1 VNRAYLTGLDLM
13 RLRKVKMAG
22 FKSFVDPTTLVF
34 PSDMV
39 GIVGPNGCGKSNIV
53 DAIRWVMGA
62 SSKHIRGETLDD
74 VIFKGSS
81 GRQPVGQASI
91 ELVFDNS
98 AGKVGGQYASYSEIA
113 VRRQVARDGQ
123 SKYFLNGSSCRRR
136 DVVDIFLGTGLGP
149 RSYAIIEQGMISRL
163 IDAKPEELRVYLEEA
178 AGISKYKERRRETEN
193 RIRHTRENLDR
204 LNDLID
210 EITKQIARL
219 KRQANTAERYKTLKG
234 EERRT
239 KAELLLLKLQ
249 KLQKE
254 LVQQQAI
261 LESKQTTLEESV
273 ARLRAIEATLEK
285 QREQHSTSNEKV
297 NAVQGK
303 FYEIGSE
310 ISRLEQAIQHATES
324 KQRQQR
330 ELQDLTSQIDHMQ
343 AELKQQ
349 HEEQASVRVITE
361 EKVEALQQLEVEV
374 AAASEKLTSS
384 QGAERTWRESW
395 DALMSDIS
403 KPSHQVER
411 QTQQMSSLQQQ
422 IDQTRQRQQKFID
435 ERNLH
440 SQDQQASDLEPATAA
455 LKQREEEL
463 NTRQT
468 ELQQRITEIDN
479 TRSQL
484 NQENQQ
490 LEQMET
496 DRRGFREEL
505 TTLQA
510 LQKAALQGQQEATW
524 IEQNQLSDA
533 PILIDQIEVEADW
546 ESAVETALQ
555 GYLEAVCTSDIAAVA
570 NNIQVDQPAQVM
582 CYDSS
587 NTSAGSINAETLA
600 SKVKSS
606 LALSSQLDHVFI
618 ATSLSEA
625 LAMRNRL
632 AAHQSV
638 ITADG
643 IWMSASWLRFSKAD
657 DQEQGV
663 LNRKANITELQSKL
677 STQEF
682 KIETLHSQLLATKQQ
697 LQQNEQAREQAQ
709 QAHNQA
715 FQLHTESKAGL
726 QRQKTAI
733 DHWQQRNS
741 SLSNLI
747 DEANELLAGYQRQ
760 LEQATDERALAQTS
774 LDGYLRNR
782 EELAERKDDLI
793 VALEQARAQSTEL
806 QNRRHALQLEIE
818 SGRTRLATST
828 SAIERIGQQ
837 MTQSKQRVEELSSQI
852 GEVDKPIEE
861 MSSQLKSELASR
873 VEVEQSLQKERE
885 ALAAL
890 EQSIRAAEEQR
901 MAIDQETGEQRE
913 KLNQI
918 QMDSQESKVRA
929 QTIEEQLQGFDF
941 THEELTEQLAEEAS
955 LEQWEQN
962 VSDLEAKINRLG
974 PINLAAIDE
983 FKEQSER
990 KEYLDSQHED
1000 LTKALETL
1008 EGAMRKID
1016 RETKDRFKDTFDRV
1030 NAHIQRM
1037 YPRLF
1042 PNGSA
1047 YLEMVGDDLLTAGV
1061 VIMARPPG
1069 KRVSSIQL
1077 LSGGEKAL
1085 TAVALVLAIFEL
1097 NPAPFCLL
1105 DEVDAPLD
1113 DANVGRFCDLI
1124 KDMSDQVQFVFI
1136 THNKTTMEYADHL
1149 MGVTMHEPGVS
1160 RLVSVDIDAAAEM
1173 ANAN

>member
-1 VNRAYLTGLDLM
+1 M

-62 SSKHIRGETLDD
+62 SSKHIRGDTLDD

-98 AGKVGGQYASYSEIA
+98 AGKAGGQYASYAEIA
-113 VRRQVARDGQ
+113 VRRQVSRDGQ

-219 KRQANTAERYKTLKG
+219 KRQANTAERYKTLKS

-249 KLQKE
+249 KLQE
-254 LVQQQAI
+254 DLIQQQTI
-261 LESKQTTLEESV
+261 LETKQTALEESV
-273 ARLRAIEATLEK
+273 ARLRAVEATLET
-285 QREQHSTSNEKV
+285 QREQHALDNEKV

-330 ELQDLTSQIDHMQ
+330 ELQELSSQIDHMQ
-343 AELKQQ
+343 SELKQQ
-349 HEEQASVRVITE
+349 HEEQASVQATTE
-361 EKVEALQQLEVEV
+361 EKTQALQQLEVEV
-374 AAASEKLTSS
+374 STASEKLANS
-384 QGAERTWRESW
+384 QSAERAWREAW
-395 DALMSDIS
+395 DALMSDIGE
-403 KPSHQVER
+403 PSLQVER
-411 QTQQMSSLQQQ
+411 QTQQISSLQQQ
-422 IDQTRQRQQKFID
+422 IDQTSQRQQKFID
-435 ERNLH
+435 ERHAH
-440 SQDQQASDLEPATAA
+440 SQDQQASDLEPATVA
-455 LKQREEEL
+455 LQQREEEL
-463 NTRQT
+463 DARQT
-468 ELQQRITEIDN
+468 ELQQRIVEIDT
-479 TRSQL
+479 TRSKLSQ
-484 NQENQQ
+484 QNQQ

-510 LQKAALQGQQEATW
+510 LQKAALQGKQESSW
-524 IEQNQLSDA
+524 IEQNQLSHA
-533 PILIDQIEVEADW
+533 PILIDQIEVEAGW

-555 GYLEAVCTSDIAAVA
+555 GYLEAVCTSDISAVA
-570 NNIQVDQPAQVM
+570 RNIQVDQPAQVM
-582 CYDSS
+582 CYDTTS
-587 NTSAGSINAETLA
+587 TSAGSVSGETLA

-606 LALSSQLDHVFI
+606 LALGSQLDHVFT
-618 ATSLSEA
+618 AANLNEA
-625 LAMRNRL
+625 LTMRSRL
-632 AAHQSV
+632 APHQSV
-638 ITADG
+638 ITTEG
-643 IWMSASWLRFSKAD
+643 IWISPSWLRFSKAD

-663 LNRKANITELQSKL
+663 LNRKAHITDLQSKL
-677 STQEF
+677 DAQQA
-682 KIETLHSQLLATKQQ
+682 KIEVLQSELIATKQQ

-715 FQLHTESKAGL
+715 FQLHAEGKAGL
-726 QRQKTAI
+726 QKQKAAI
-733 DHWQQRNS
+733 EHWQQRNS

-747 DEANELLAGYQRQ
+747 DEANELLVGYQRQ
-760 LEQATDERALAQTS
+760 LEQATDQRTLAQTS
-774 LDGYLRNR
+774 LDSHLRNR
-782 EELAERKDDLI
+782 EALAGRKDGLI
-793 VALEQARAQSTEL
+793 TMLDQARADSAEL

-837 MTQSKQRVEELSSQI
+837 MTRSKQRVEELSGQI
-852 GEVDKPIEE
+852 SEVDKPIDE
-861 MSSQLKSELASR
+861 MNDKLKSELARR

-901 MAIDQETGEQRE
+901 MAIDQQIGEQRE
-913 KLNQI
+913 TLNQLQI
-918 QMDSQESKVRA
+918 DSQESKVRA

-941 THEELTEQLAEEAS
+941 SLDELAEQLAEEAS
-955 LEQWEQN
+955 LPQWEQN
-962 VSDLEAKINRLG
+962 VNELEAKINRLG

-1008 EGAMRKID
+1008 EGAMHKID

-1047 YLEMVGDDLLTAGV
+1047 YLEMTGDDLLTAGV

-1160 RLVSVDIDAAAEM
+1160 RLVSVDVEAAAEM